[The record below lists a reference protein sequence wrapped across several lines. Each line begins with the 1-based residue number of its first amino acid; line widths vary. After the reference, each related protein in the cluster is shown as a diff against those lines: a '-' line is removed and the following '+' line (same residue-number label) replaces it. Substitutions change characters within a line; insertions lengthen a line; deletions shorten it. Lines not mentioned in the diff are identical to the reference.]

1 MKNRYRILIVDDEQ
15 DLRANLEVALKKEGF
30 DVITAENGS
39 EALEIAGTERP
50 DIMLLDIMMPGMD
63 GYEVCKSM
71 KENSDTENTCIIFL
85 TAKDMVSSKVKG
97 LDRGADDYITKPF
110 SYDEL
115 LARVRAQC
123 RILDYRVKL
132 ASMVEFSNAL
142 NIIQM
147 ETLLKTLQSRVTDI
161 FNVELFSIC
170 MYDEKSRKLSPL
182 VNNHPESE
190 GIRSEGI
197 PLGDTPFMKTVIEE
211 KRIVYVSDFASS
223 DYSTP
228 PERGKYGD
236 EYALGIPLIIGGEVI
251 GVLNLNGNGKGFF
264 EKPDFAFM
272 RLGAEHI
279 ASSLSNAIQY
289 QKIQEMAVRDGL
301 TNLYNHRYFY
311 ERLAEEWERTR
322 RYGKTISI
330 ILLDIDFFKK
340 INDSYGHLTGDMALR
355 ELAKMLKKHLRLVDV
370 VARYGGEEFAIML
383 PETSKEDA
391 LPVAERIR
399 KDVEGTAFKGEKET
413 IRFTV
418 SAGVED
424 TKNEKVKKP
433 DDVVRLA
440 DEKLYKAKNSGRNR
454 VVS

>member
-1 MKNRYRILIVDDEQ
+1 MKGCNRILIVDDEL
-15 DLRANLEVALKKEGF
+15 DLRTNLEVALKKEGF
-30 DVITAENGS
+30 DVVTAENGN
-39 EALEIAGTERP
+39 EALEIARIERP
-50 DIMLLDIMMPGMD
+50 DIMLLDVMMPGMD

-71 KENSDTENTCIIFL
+71 KENSETENTCIIFL

-97 LDRGADDYITKPF
+97 LDKGADDYITKPF

-115 LARVRAQC
+115 LARVRAMC
-123 RILDYRVKL
+123 RILDYRAKL
-132 ASMVEFSNAL
+132 ESMVEFSNAL

-147 ETLLKTLQSRVTDI
+147 ETLVKTLQDRVTDI

-190 GIRSEGI
+190 SIHADGI

-211 KRIVYVSDFASS
+211 KRIVYVSDFGSS

-236 EYALGIPLIIGGEVI
+236 EYALGIPLMIGGEVI

-264 EKPDFAFM
+264 EKPDFAYL

-311 ERLAEEWERTR
+311 ERLAEEWERTL
-322 RYGKTISI
+322 RYGKPISI
-330 ILLDIDFFKK
+330 ILLDIDYFKK
-340 INDSYGHLTGDMALR
+340 INDSYGHLSGDMALR

-383 PETSKEDA
+383 PETVKEEA

-399 KDVEGTAFKGEKET
+399 KDVEGTAFKGEKKT
-413 IRFTV
+413 IRFTI

-424 TKNEKVKKP
+424 TKNPKVKKSE
-433 DDVVRLA
+433 DVVRLA
-440 DEKLYKAKNSGRNR
+440 DKKLYKAKDSGRNR